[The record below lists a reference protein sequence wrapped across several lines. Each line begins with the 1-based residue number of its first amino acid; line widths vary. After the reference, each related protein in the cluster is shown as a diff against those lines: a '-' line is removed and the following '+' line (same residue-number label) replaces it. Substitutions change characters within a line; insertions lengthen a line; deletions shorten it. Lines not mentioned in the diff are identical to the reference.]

1 MANATPPSQPNQ
13 LDNGHTIFATLRD
26 LLASLYPAA
35 DDARV
40 AVHDAELDTSQIA
53 FSNRAQTNWHNILAE
68 AIRQERLDTLLQVV
82 CADYSN
88 NSALQTACEQY
99 REFLE
104 QGGHLEPPQQM
115 FDNAIHIGSLS
126 IPKPILW
133 LLTIG
138 LVIVVVLVG
147 LLGSDVR
154 NIYNFVTAPTPIPT
168 ATPLPFATQTV
179 SETLIVV
186 ATFHNTAAT
195 NSEAHTKI
203 RRAIAAEATNHN
215 EQLRVE
221 VEPTILTADQRIEAE
236 ALGNR
241 YNASMVIWGEDTGVE
256 VIVNFLNLREPD
268 FAAAAATIT
277 EQERTQLANP
287 SAYARFITQELPQT
301 MGFLTLFAVGQS
313 YYLNEQYGFAI
324 ERISAAVALVP
335 SGATVEGLSNAYFLL
350 GRFYQTSLPADFN
363 IAVANYDQ
371 AINFDPAYVKAYNN
385 RGLARADQG
394 DLNGA
399 IDDYNEAIRLD
410 PDFAFAYNNRG
421 LALADQGDLDG
432 AIDDYTAAIRLDP

>member
-13 LDNGHTIFATLRD
+13 PSGGHTIFATLRD

-40 AVHDAELDTSQIA
+40 AADDAGLDTSQIA

-82 CADYSN
+82 CADYRN
-88 NSALQTACEQY
+88 NSALQAACEQY

-115 FDNAIHIGSLS
+115 FDNAIHIGALS

-133 LLTIG
+133 LLTSG
-138 LVIVVVLVG
+138 LVIVIILAG
-147 LLGSDVR
+147 FLTRYTS
-154 NIYNFVTAPTPIPT
+154 NISQVVTAPTPMPTPTIPT
-168 ATPLPFATQTV
+168 ATPTETPLPTATSLPFATQTV

-203 RRAIAAEATNHN
+203 RRAIAAEAANQD
-215 EQLRVE
+215 EQQLRVE
-221 VEPTILTADQRIEAE
+221 VEPTILTADQRAEAE

-241 YNASMVIWGEDTGVE
+241 YNAGMVIWGEDTGVE

-287 SAYARFITQELPQT
+287 SAYARFITQELPQS
-301 MGFLTLFAVGQS
+301 MGFLTFFAVGQS
-313 YYLNEQYGFAI
+313 YYLNE
-324 ERISAAVALVP
+324 
-335 SGATVEGLSNAYFLL
+335 
-350 GRFYQTSLPADFN
+350 
-363 IAVANYDQ
+363 
-371 AINFDPAYVKAYNN
+371 
-385 RGLARADQG
+385 
-394 DLNGA
+394 
-399 IDDYNEAIRLD
+399 
-410 PDFAFAYNNRG
+410 
-421 LALADQGDLDG
+421 
-432 AIDDYTAAIRLDP
+432 